1 MNKIFNYLI
10 YKLSNILKHNRALIG
25 NSYLKTARLNYHQI
39 SNLRSTEYKV
49 FSQYGEDGIIDFI
62 LYMIGIKNEISFIE
76 IGVQSYEEANTR
88 FLAETKKSR
97 GLLID
102 LDDQINFVKQRN
114 FYWQN
119 DMYVANTEVTSK
131 NINSILEKFNFINSF
146 DFLSLDIDGLDYWVL
161 KEIDISKSKLVVAE
175 YNPIFGYEKSLTIP
189 NIKNFRR
196 DNNHKSYFG
205 MSIKALINLMKEKG
219 FIFLGTNSACCNAFF
234 VNFYYEDIFL
244 KLQNLSMD
252 KNVNFYFREN
262 KFNNIEGNKIE
273 NILKRIKNKIIY
285 DIEEKKKLTI
295 EDIFFRN

>member
-25 NSYLKTARLNYHQI
+25 NSYLKTARLNYDQI

-62 LYMIGIKNEISFIE
+62 LYMIGIENEISFIE

-119 DMYVANTEVTSK
+119 DIYVANTEVTSK

-146 DFLSLDIDGLDYWVL
+146 DFLSIDIDGLDYWVL
-161 KEIDISKSKLVVAE
+161 KEIDISKSKLIVAE
-175 YNPIFGYEKSLTIP
+175 YNPIFGYEK
-189 NIKNFRR
+189 
-196 DNNHKSYFG
+196 KSYY
-205 MSIKALINLMKEKG
+205 SEYK
-219 FIFLGTNSACCNAFF
+219 
-234 VNFYYEDIFL
+234 
-244 KLQNLSMD
+244 
-252 KNVNFYFREN
+252 
-262 KFNNIEGNKIE
+262 KF
-273 NILKRIKNKIIY
+273 
-285 DIEEKKKLTI
+285 
-295 EDIFFRN
+295 